1 MNCGEM
7 IDPGTKYQRWMSI
20 YKGKGQSE
28 KMHPECL
35 DALEDAHGSERFEYC
50 PYTGD
55 RPKA

>member
-1 MNCGEM
+1 M

-35 DALEDAHGSERFEYC
+35 KALNDEFGSGYWECSLYA
-50 PYTGD
+50 GD
-55 RPKA
+55 RPKDV